1 MSLSA
6 NNIYAST
13 CRFVGMANSG
23 FIKHHRILL
32 SSFLI
37 TLWAVLIQCT
47 FLTWYIVSWE
57 TWFYGKTG
65 FIHIKKT
72 AWFSLPSF
80 LLKFWVVLTQFTLFN
95 CIQRLEETVWD
106 LIIPNYRT
114 DGILAGVDMVRVI
127 CNSISLVY
135 VLKQYSWSPPFDEY
149 HQATVQTK
157 DRSRFLIANRE
168 QRGFT
173 LYYLHEDAPSLFLK
187 NPSSSSN
194 HLVKPNCTHTC
205 FQFI

>member
-1 MSLSA
+1 
-6 NNIYAST
+6 
-13 CRFVGMANSG
+13 MANSG
-23 FIKHHRILL
+23 FIPIKHHRIFAVFLFNNVL
-32 SSFLI
+32 SGSDSAYL
-37 TLWAVLIQCT
+37 
-47 FLTWYIVSWE
+47 FLTLYIVSRKL
-57 TWFYGKTG
+57 GSMVDAG
-65 FIHIKKT
+65 FIHIKKP
-72 AWFSLPSF
+72 AWFSLPTF
-80 LLKFWVVLTQFTLFN
+80 LFKFWVVLTQFTLFN
-95 CIQRLEETVWD
+95 FIHRLEETVYD

-114 DGILAGVDMVRVI
+114 DRYIGRVDMVHVI

-157 DRSRFLIANRE
+157 DRSRFLIANRA
-168 QRGFT
+168 QRASY
-173 LYYLHEDAPSLFLK
+173 YYLHEDAPSLFLK